1 MRHQQGFTILE
12 ILVAFVIA
20 TLAIGTLM
28 QIFSTG
34 MRNVSVTGDYARA
47 TELARSQLARVGAD
61 IPIREGEL
69 SGEFDHRYRWQ
80 LLLQRMDQTLEPDPV
95 QLALSANL
103 QASALPISQTGQ
115 ATAELYQLTAR
126 VEWGGGEGVREPLR
140 SIVLTSARFN
150 MPNPLEQNP

>member
-47 TELARSQLARVGAD
+47 TELARSQLEQSAEVTAALGQPLSTGTPTGSIQIAGPDGRAHLQFEV
-61 IPIREGEL
+61 EGPNGQGTAYVEAVKEL
-69 SGEFDHRYRWQ
+69 GRWRIERMAVDDEASGRRID
-80 LLLQRMDQTLEPDPV
+80 
-95 QLALSANL
+95 
-103 QASALPISQTGQ
+103 
-115 ATAELYQLTAR
+115 LTPA
-126 VEWGGGEGVREPLR
+126 P
-140 SIVLTSARFN
+140 
-150 MPNPLEQNP
+150 